1 MDGNGGTAPAAAAL
15 SERQREILDFVK
27 RYIAEHGY
35 PPAMRN
41 IRDGCGISSTS
52 VVLYN
57 LDRLQ
62 HKGFIHRDLENARA
76 IRVAGG
82 VDPAVFRVPVA
93 GTVAA
98 GAPFPLLASPGPGAE
113 TIDATR
119 EQADGCADARAVL
132 AGDASMASDLIG
144 PGDRILL
151 DPGNGWADGETV
163 AVWLRGGNRP
173 AVRRIWR
180 GDGGAVRLLPRDG
193 ACAEPLRADPADVAV
208 HGRLL
213 SVLRVA

>member
-1 MDGNGGTAPAAAAL
+1 MDGNGGTAPAEATL
-15 SERQREILDFVK
+15 SDRQRAILDFVK

-57 LDRLQ
+57 LGRLQ
-62 HKGFIHRDLENARA
+62 DKGFIHRDLENARA
-76 IRVAGG
+76 IRVAGD

-93 GTVAA
+93 GTIAA
-98 GAPFPLLASPGPGAE
+98 GAPFPLLVSPGPDAE
-113 TIDATR
+113 TIAATR
-119 EQADGCADARAVL
+119 EQAGGCAAARAVL
-132 AGDASMASDLIG
+132 AGDGSMAGDLIG

-151 DPGNGWADGETV
+151 DPGREYADGETV
-163 AVWLRGGNRP
+163 AVQLRSGNRP

-180 GDGGAVRLLPRDG
+180 EDGGSVRLLPREG
-193 ACAEPLRADPADVAV
+193 ACAEPLRADASDAPV